1 MAFAADHFLPVLADR
16 IRRAADSRGHAL
28 VAIDGRSL
36 AGKTKLATDLLPYLG
51 PTGSILAVDSYFEPL
66 DDPATTTLLERRW
79 RLRADELRAAL
90 KDLRAGRTV
99 RHRPYDWDNDRLHP
113 ETIIAPGLVLAE
125 GLGAMKRE
133 LRPFYDFSIWVEGRR
148 ATRLDRL
155 VARDGSRYLE
165 LWTGQWLPL
174 EEAYVAAEE
183 PWRAADLIVAGA
195 DITASEVGAQLLTT
209 GG

>member
-1 MAFAADHFLPVLADR
+1 MPFAADHFLPALAAGVR
-16 IRRAADSRGHAL
+16 QAADARGHAL

-36 AGKTKLATDLLPYLG
+36 AGKTKLATDLLPHLG
-51 PTGSILAVDSYFEPL
+51 HTASILAVDSYFEPL
-66 DDPATTTLLERRW
+66 DPPSTPVLARRW
-79 RLRADELRAAL
+79 RLRADALRTAL
-90 KDLRAGRTV
+90 ADLKAGRKV
-99 RHRPYDWDNDRLHP
+99 HHRPYDWDNDRVLP

-125 GLGAMKRE
+125 GLGALKRE
-133 LRPFYDFSIWVEGRR
+133 LRAFYDFSIWVEGRH

-174 EEAYVAAEE
+174 EEDYVAAEE

-195 DITASEVGAQLLTT
+195 DITISAVGAQLLTT
-209 GG
+209 GR